1 VKNDAVAR
9 TIDVRSTYSFLLN
22 LLGGESMDV
31 TDVSNQLLTE
41 CDVAAHL
48 RCSLEV
54 VRRYRAERALP
65 AFYVGTQLVFRR
77 FDVEALCAEAS
88 AASRTVMNRVA
99 FGTGVRRQRVV
110 QPLLCDTTELMLS

>member
-1 VKNDAVAR
+1 
-9 TIDVRSTYSFLLN
+9 
-22 LLGGESMDV
+22 MDV

-41 CDVAAHL
+41 CDVAARL

-65 AFYVGTQLVFRR
+65 AFYVGTQRVYRR

-88 AASRTVMNRVA
+88 TASLAAMNRLS
-99 FGTGVRRQRVV
+99 FGTGVRRQWVV
-110 QPLLCDTTELMLS
+110 QPLLCDTAEFPSS